1 MTFHVLTVP
10 ATDVDAGELNL
21 ILGRPAPPALAE
33 LTLSHPRGGTLTL
46 GVLGASHVVTI
57 DSDAQRF
64 TEQIS
69 CNTTPQRTPLPRSF
83 EDRGYRLEAR
93 TRELSSAAIARL
105 AGLLQARSET
115 DDRWITG
122 RFPGDDSALTSLS
135 ALPEPDG
142 WSWRTWHLYPG
153 PRRGTVVR
161 TESRWTP

>member
-33 LTLSHPRGGTLTL
+33 LGIAHPCGGTLTL

-57 DSDAQRF
+57 DSGAQPF
-64 TEQIS
+64 TEEIS
-69 CNTTPQRTPLPRSF
+69 CNTAPHRTPLPRSF
-83 EDRGYRLEAR
+83 EDRGYRLEVL
-93 TRELSSAAIARL
+93 TREVSHAGIARL
-105 AGLLQARSET
+105 ASLLQARSEG
-115 DDRWITG
+115 DSRWITG
-122 RFPGDDSALTSLS
+122 RFPGDDSALTSL
-135 ALPEPDG
+135 AAQPERHG

-153 PRRGTVVR
+153 ARRGTVVR